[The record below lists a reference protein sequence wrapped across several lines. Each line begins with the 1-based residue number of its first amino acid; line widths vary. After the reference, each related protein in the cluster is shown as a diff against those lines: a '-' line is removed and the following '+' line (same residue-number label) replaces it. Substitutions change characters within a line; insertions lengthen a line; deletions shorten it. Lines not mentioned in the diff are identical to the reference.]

1 MNFKKIA
8 LVLIL
13 LCICAAASFA
23 IKVRELPFA
32 SEIHI
37 GLCTGSGA
45 GINIGFSAGW
55 HVSDITFGT
64 EIEQVFTDVG
74 HSANIGGTRVGASIK
89 APLLYESFSVGLH
102 LGIFECQAT
111 GGNIS
116 YNSDGNS
123 YILNAG
129 ERYRGQYQ
137 ALSFY
142 YDLAEYIISSKFYL
156 NMIDGQG
163 KVTSID
169 FNIGRTF

>member
-1 MNFKKIA
+1 MKLKRIA
-8 LVLIL
+8 IILIL
-13 LCICAAASFA
+13 LVTCASASFA

-45 GINIGFSAGW
+45 GINVGFSAGW
-55 HVSDITFGT
+55 HVPDITYGA

-74 HSANIGGTRVGASIK
+74 HSANIGGTRVGAFIK
-89 APLLYESFSVGLH
+89 APLYESVSVGLH
-102 LGIFECQAT
+102 LGIFELQAT
-111 GGNIS
+111 GGNIT
-116 YNSDGNS
+116 YNSDGNG

-129 ERYRGQYQ
+129 ERYSGQYQ
-137 ALSFY
+137 ALSLFY
-142 YDLAEYIISSKFYL
+142 NMAEYIISSKFYL

-169 FNIGRTF
+169 FNIGRSF